1 MISTTPKLTTAGT
14 SLLVRALA
22 GEAITFT
29 GFKIGNGAAPANP
42 EALTD
47 LVNPLLSFG
56 ISGIDR
62 SQPGQ
67 VVLRGMFDNSDV
79 TSEFRVREFGIFAQG
94 ETVSEFTSTGSAKYT
109 LSGKPQAVNSVT
121 VNGTPATVSSYVPT
135 TGVVT
140 LASAPASGSIVK
152 IRYPDGINLL
162 YAYTNDGANAGM
174 IRAYASDV
182 VSEETVVVY
191 LEISNSANVT
201 AYLTPDA
208 AYVLQS
214 DFDDHLNAVNP
225 HRITAAQIGLGNVD
239 NIHFADYKPTFT
251 QAATLS
257 NIESGTTFSVL
268 FGKIMK
274 AIADF
279 INHLKNKNNP
289 HEVTLNQVG
298 AAAKEHVHSAN
309 DINSGVLPIERGG
322 TGVNNIADLRAV
334 LGTAVIG
341 WYEGDGTTKRH
352 IDLDFEPEAV
362 LCMGQGGD
370 LRENLAVKGHAAV
383 ETGCT
388 NTDHQIEWNNGHT
401 LVMIDET
408 GFFVN
413 GNSSS
418 HPTNAR
424 GVIYRYIA
432 YR

>member
-14 SLLVRALA
+14 SLLIRALA

-29 GFKIGNGAAPANP
+29 GFKIGNGEAPAHP
-42 EALTD
+42 ESLSD

-56 ISGIDR
+56 VSGLDR

-67 VVLRGMFDNSDV
+67 VVLRGVFDNSKV

-94 ETVSEFTSTGSAKYT
+94 EKVTDYTSTGAKT
-109 LSGKPQAVNSVT
+109 FTIASKPQGVNSVT
-121 VNGTPATVSSYVPT
+121 VDGKAATISSYNAS

-140 LASAPASGSIVK
+140 LASAPTSGSIVK

-214 DFDDHLNAVNP
+214 DYENHLNATNP
-225 HRITAAQIGLGNVD
+225 HKITAKDIGLGNVD
-239 NIHFADYKPTFT
+239 NMHISDFTPTFT
-251 QAATLS
+251 EADTLS
-257 NIESGTTFSVL
+257 NITSQTKFSDL
-268 FGKIMK
+268 FGKIQK
-274 AIADF
+274 AIASLIDH
-279 INHLKNKNNP
+279 IGNKNNP
-289 HEVTLNQVG
+289 HSVTLNQVG
-298 AAAKEHVHSAN
+298 AAAKEHNHSAN
-309 DINSGVLPIERGG
+309 DITEGVLPVARGG
-322 TGVNNIADLRAV
+322 TGVNTQEELINL
-334 LGTAVIG
+334 LGKPVIG
-341 WYEGDGTTKRH
+341 IVTGDGTAKRH
-352 IDLDFEPEAV
+352 IELGFQASAV
-362 LCMGQGGD
+362 LYFGQGGD
-370 LRENLAVKGHAAV
+370 LRENLAVPGNAAV

-388 NTDHQIEWNNGHT
+388 ILDHQVNWNQSHT

-408 GFFVN
+408 GFFIN
-413 GNSSS
+413 GNASRA
-418 HPTNAR
+418 TNTKNT
-424 GVIYRYIA
+424 VYRYIA